1 MNNVMKNI
9 ATLLFMSV
17 ISSASALAAVNG
29 SETTTTPTR
38 VSVTWSDVNKFT
50 DVRPTL
56 QNRKSYQSHVITAF
70 NAHWGRLAD
79 KLPQGYNLH
88 VEMLDID
95 LAGDVNPL
103 FNYQQSDIRVVTENY
118 FPRVTF
124 NYKVLD
130 ASQKIVLSGDNV
142 KVKDMSFLNN
152 TSRRGAQFGMPANFR
167 NGSEFSY
174 DFAMLSNWFKKTV
187 YTPITATP

>member
-1 MNNVMKNI
+1 MNNVIKNI
-9 ATLLFMSV
+9 TTLLFLSV
-17 ISSASALAAVNG
+17 ISSASAAVND
-29 SETTTTPTR
+29 SETTSASPR
-38 VSVTWSDVNKFT
+38 ASVTWSDVNKFT

-56 QNRKSYQSHVITAF
+56 QNRKSYQSHVMTAF
-70 NAHWGRLAD
+70 NAHWGRLAET
-79 KLPQGYNLH
+79 LPQGYKLQ

-118 FPRVTF
+118 FPRMTF
-124 NYKVLD
+124 NYKVFD
-130 ASQKIVLSGDNV
+130 ANQTVVLSGDNV

-152 TSRRGAQFGMPANFR
+152 TSRRGAQFGMPANVR

-174 DFAMLSNWFKKTV
+174 DFAMLSSWFKKTV
-187 YTPITATP
+187 YTPLHPAT